1 MLGTRTFRQND
12 EAVISLYI
20 TLAKAGEV
28 IEVKTLHHTYTVVI
42 LDPQVSRVGFYGS
55 HPDHYDPTECILI
68 GSLTEDD
75 VFTGG
80 VIQSHSQ
87 IVLTKNRSSSEI
99 ITSYVVNFKL
109 IHHSLKSWI
118 ARGAFTR
125 GFRRGFACLFLSI

>member
-1 MLGTRTFRQND
+1 MLGTRTFHQND

-28 IEVKTLHHTYTVVI
+28 IEVETLRHIYTFVI
-42 LDPQVSRVGFYGS
+42 LDPKINRVGFYSS
-55 HPDHYDPTECILI
+55 HPKHYDPKECILI

-75 VFTGG
+75 VFTEG

-87 IVLTKNRSSSEI
+87 IVLTENGSSSEI

-109 IHHSLKSWI
+109 IHHSLRSWI
-118 ARGAFTR
+118 ARGAFAD
-125 GFRRGFACLFLSI
+125 GFRQWFSCLCLSL